1 NYQAETCKAAVQ
13 QFVNKLDAEVVKSLT
28 FDNGAEFSALSEVT
42 GTNLYFAHPYTP
54 SERGSNEQLNG
65 LLREFI
71 PKGQSITSFSDD
83 HIKQATA
90 ALNQRPRKLFGYKS
104 ANEFMAE
111 QLLA

>member
-1 NYQAETCKAAVQ
+1 
-13 QFVNKLDAEVVKSLT
+13 
-28 FDNGAEFSALSEVT
+28 
-42 GTNLYFAHPYTP
+42 P